1 MEPEQRGIDSVL
13 QTSLAGPA
21 PRLSADFE
29 KRLMR
34 EVNRNSPRRAW
45 YSRALM
51 AGYGVVSVI
60 TCATVMR
67 SQGLDWAT
75 IAGAT
80 LLPLPLVALGSWM
93 RRMARAHNRAGER

>member
-1 MEPEQRGIDSVL
+1 
-13 QTSLAGPA
+13 
-21 PRLSADFE
+21 
-29 KRLMR
+29 
-34 EVNRNSPRRAW
+34 
-45 YSRALM
+45 M